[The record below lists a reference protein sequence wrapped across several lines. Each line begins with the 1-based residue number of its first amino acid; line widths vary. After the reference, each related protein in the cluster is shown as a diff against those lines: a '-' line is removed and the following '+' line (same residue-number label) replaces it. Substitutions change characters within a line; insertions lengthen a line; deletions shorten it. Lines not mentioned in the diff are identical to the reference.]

1 MDPNLPFES
10 EITLAQRVHI
20 ANKKIKSLLNS
31 TYTSLAI
38 GIILFIVVLAIS
50 IPSIQFIE
58 NLGTYENRLSSPNG
72 PACNI
77 EDYSDPN
84 NIPARIMLMEGELG
98 AEKAGLKDGDII
110 TKIKELQIK
119 NTQDILTWPSKFPE
133 IKPGDIVEVTVI
145 REGQELVFNVQTT
158 ASVEDPTK
166 PLLGILTFDESSCIA
181 YFVLNEGKEFSE
193 DSLRLVL
200 SELWSVVSVT
210 IVLGAILILAFFVW
224 MPQIRNLN
232 KEMREWEGQYLD
244 ESYLLTFETSVPT
257 GSTDGEKIFNMAQDA
272 LPELKKNYIER
283 QKWTGKVKG
292 KDKYEFDCFQ
302 ITPEKKSRV
311 FIAKHFGDTTIDAEK
326 LKELCKAVEESM
338 KLDSLNK
345 KFKGLKEMEILRVSC
360 FGRKYDPKFFVE
372 KTRDEILDKLDK
384 DFFLDLINE
393 KEEGYT
399 VLSVEY

>member
-1 MDPNLPFES
+1 
-10 EITLAQRVHI
+10 
-20 ANKKIKSLLNS
+20 
-31 TYTSLAI
+31 
-38 GIILFIVVLAIS
+38 
-50 IPSIQFIE
+50 
-58 NLGTYENRLSSPNG
+58 
-72 PACNI
+72 
-77 EDYSDPN
+77 
-84 NIPARIMLMEGELG
+84 
-98 AEKAGLKDGDII
+98 
-110 TKIKELQIK
+110 
-119 NTQDILTWPSKFPE
+119 
-133 IKPGDIVEVTVI
+133 
-145 REGQELVFNVQTT
+145 
-158 ASVEDPTK
+158 
-166 PLLGILTFDESSCIA
+166 
-181 YFVLNEGKEFSE
+181 
-193 DSLRLVL
+193 
-200 SELWSVVSVT
+200 
-210 IVLGAILILAFFVW
+210 LAFFVW